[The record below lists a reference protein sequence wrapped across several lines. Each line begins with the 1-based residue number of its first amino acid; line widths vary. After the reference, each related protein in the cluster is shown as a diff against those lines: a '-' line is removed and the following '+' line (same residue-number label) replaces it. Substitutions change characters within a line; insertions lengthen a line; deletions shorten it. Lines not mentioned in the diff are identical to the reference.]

1 MNLQVTRKWHESSTK
16 ESPDWVQLS
25 RSSADSVKDIKPV
38 SIKNAGSEKVSARNS
53 ENKESSDWLDVDDI
67 DVI

>member
-25 RSSADSVKDIKPV
+25 RSSADSVKDINPV
-38 SIKNAGSEKVSARNS
+38 SVKNTGSEQVSTRNS
-53 ENKESSDWLDVDDI
+53 
-67 DVI
+67 